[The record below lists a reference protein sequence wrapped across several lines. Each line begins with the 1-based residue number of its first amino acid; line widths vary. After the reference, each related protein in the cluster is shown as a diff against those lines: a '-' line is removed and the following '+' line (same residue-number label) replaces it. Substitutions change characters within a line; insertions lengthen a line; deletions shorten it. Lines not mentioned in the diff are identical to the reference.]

1 MSKRVLISIVVLVVS
16 ACLVLSLL
24 AAAGVIAFLRI
35 DPARTEVQTQPEP
48 TVELAPAPTRVPG
61 QATQPADPSA
71 PAAGGE
77 IPADV
82 LREMQQIEEQTAEH
96 RGLSFSGELQRSL
109 VTPDQLR
116 QRVMDDFLQEYTP
129 EDMDHDQQVLS
140 ILGLLPRDYDIKT
153 LYTDLYSEQI
163 AGFYDDETNE
173 MVVVQGTGFDGPE
186 RATYAHEFTHALQDE
201 AYDLTNGLKTDEETC
216 RKDSEYCAAVQSLI
230 EGDATLSE
238 QLWLLYSASSQ
249 DRDQLDEFYSTY
261 ESPVYDSAPEFLQQ
275 DFTFPYDKGVYFV
288 LEFYQKGG
296 YAAVDKLYQDPPVS
310 TEQILHPER
319 YPDDKPVKLELPDYG
334 AALGA
339 DWEEIDRNTVGEW
352 YTYLILAYGDLRDA
366 RLDEDE
372 ALRAS
377 EGWGG
382 DSYVVYSGPQAE
394 ETALVYVS
402 QWDSKADARE
412 FWLSFQ
418 QYARQRWGNPDASND
433 DQLSWASTPDG
444 AVLLRRNA
452 DGQVLW
458 VIAPDAS
465 AVNQLSAQTP
475 GFGQ

>member
-1 MSKRVLISIVVLVVS
+1 MSKRVLISIIVLVVS

-35 DPARTEVQTQPEP
+35 DPARTEVQTQPDP
-48 TVELAPAPTRVPG
+48 TVQMAPTATVLPG

-71 PAAGGE
+71 PAEGGE

-82 LREMQQIEEQTAEH
+82 LREMQQIEEQTEEN
-96 RGLSFSGELQRSL
+96 RGLTFSGELQRSL
-109 VTPDQLR
+109 LTPDQLR

-129 EDMDHDQQVLS
+129 EDMDHDQQVMS
-140 ILGLLPRDYDIKT
+140 IFGLLPRDYDIKA
-153 LYTDLYSEQI
+153 LYTELYSEQI

-173 MVVVQGTGFDGPE
+173 MVVVQGQGFNGPE

-238 QLWLLYSASSQ
+238 QLWLLYSASDE
-249 DRDQLDEFYSTY
+249 DRDQIDEFYSTY

-319 YPDDKPVKLELPDYG
+319 YPDDKPVKIELPDYG

-352 YTYLILAYGDLRDA
+352 YTYLILAFGDQPDT
-366 RLDEDE
+366 RLDED
-372 ALRAS
+372 
-377 EGWGG
+377 WGG
-382 DSYVVYSGPQAE
+382 DGYVVYSGPQPGQ
-394 ETALVYVS
+394 TALVYVS
-402 QWDSKADARE
+402 QWDSKSDARE
-412 FWLSFQ
+412 FWLGFQ

-433 DQLSWASTPDG
+433 DQLSWAATPDG

-458 VIAPDAS
+458 VIAPDAD

-475 GFGQ
+475 GFGP

>member
-1 MSKRVLISIVVLVVS
+1 MSKRVLISIVVLIVS

-35 DPARTEVQTQPEP
+35 DPARTGVQTQPQP
-48 TVELAPAPTRVPG
+48 TAELAPAPTKVPEP
-61 QATQPADPSA
+61 ATQPADPSA
-71 PAAGGE
+71 PAEGGE

-82 LREMQQIEEQTAEH
+82 LGEMRQIEEQTEEN
-96 RGLSFSGELQRSL
+96 RGLTFSGELQRSL
-109 VTPDQLR
+109 LTPDQLR

-129 EDMDHDQQVLS
+129 EDMDHDQQVMS
-140 ILGLLPRDYDIKT
+140 IFGLLPRDYDIKA
-153 LYTDLYSEQI
+153 LYTELYSEQI

-173 MVVVQGTGFDGPE
+173 MVVVQGQGFNGPE

-238 QLWLLYSASSQ
+238 QLWLLYSASSE

-319 YPDDKPVKLELPDYG
+319 YPDDKPVKIELPDYG
-334 AALGA
+334 AALGT

-352 YTYLILAYGDLRDA
+352 YACLILAFGDQPDT

-382 DSYVVYSGPQAE
+382 DGYVVYSKAQPGQ
-394 ETALVYVS
+394 TALVYVS
-402 QWDSKADARE
+402 QWDSKSDARE
-412 FWLSFQ
+412 FWLGFQ
-418 QYARQRWGNPDASND
+418 QYARQRWGNPDASNA

-458 VIAPDAS
+458 VIAPDAA
-465 AVNQLSAQTP
+465 AVNQLGAQTP